1 MNHNESVLFRENVV
15 TQLNYDIFAISESHL
30 RPNDSITLNGYTWYG
45 HNRTQLSIN
54 AVRGSGG
61 VGFFIKDSVLSL
73 FDVYE
78 LDKSYEGIFWIK
90 LVAKQ
95 DESLQIY
102 VCACYLTPESSC
114 RGNVAQ
120 EFFDTLLTQV
130 YLYSDGSPIVIAGD
144 FNAQLGTSSDYNEIL
159 DQVPAP
165 AVLDTDRNQQGENL
179 RKYLKDSLQCVL
191 NGRICPENDNFTC
204 VSWRGR
210 SVVDNVLVPYTCLPS
225 VRDFSVKTV
234 TNFIDEYSIHP
245 PSRNVPDHS
254 VLLCTLELSYFI
266 VDTLTSSTVPTE
278 QSVNETQNIDV
289 PRRKYNVS
297 SVPINILDS
306 ERCCSALVNVIEL
319 LQHDT
324 DC

>member
-1 MNHNESVLFRENVV
+1 M
-15 TQLNYDIFAISESHL
+15 
-30 RPNDSITLNGYTWYG
+30 
-45 HNRTQLSIN
+45 LS
-54 AVRGSGG
+54 S
-61 VGFFIKDSVLSL
+61 

-130 YLYSDGSPIVIAGD
+130 HLYSDGSPIVIAGD
-144 FNAQLGTSSDYNEIL
+144 FNARLGTSSDYNEIL
-159 DQVPAP
+159 DQVPAR
-165 AVLDTDRNQQGENL
+165 AVLDTDHNQQGENL
-179 RKYLKDSLQCVL
+179 CEYLKDSLQCVL

-204 VSWRGR
+204 VSWRER
-210 SVVDNVLVPYTCLPS
+210 SVVDYVLVPYTCLLS

-234 TNFIDEYSIHP
+234 TNLIDEYSIHP

-254 VLLCTLELSYFI
+254 VLLCTLELSDYI
-266 VDTLTSSTVPTE
+266 VDSLTSSTVPT
-278 QSVNETQNIDV
+278 
-289 PRRKYNVS
+289 
-297 SVPINILDS
+297 
-306 ERCCSALVNVIEL
+306 
-319 LQHDT
+319 
-324 DC
+324 